1 MAASGAVPA
10 TGSGPVPAPWFYD
23 ALLAAGVS
31 LTLAAFIAADIQETR
46 PQVWAYLW
54 AAGFGAL
61 MFIRRSYPTLVVVL
75 SVIGFVAYYASG
87 FTAIGT
93 AVPMAAAVFSAAE
106 YGRLTVAVAGSAAV
120 TVISIGYR
128 LGNGQEPAFVLG
140 YDLPQNLL
148 ILAGA
153 IALGDSLRTRRI
165 LQRQAGTIAQLTA
178 QHYRLDAQERLA
190 AERLAVS
197 RDLHDS
203 IGHSLAVISL
213 HTEVAR
219 EAPEDDEQTRSTSL
233 DVIRSTTAD
242 AVAEL
247 KRTVAGLRGGSAPDA
262 GAHGLDSLDSALAS
276 ARAAGLDITL
286 QNSVRSVLPDSVQ
299 TTLYRIIQE
308 SVTNA
313 IRHSTAG
320 RMLVVLHEANG
331 TVSLRI
337 ADDDA
342 VPRRNRTFPGGDA
355 PGYGLAGLRE
365 RAEALGGEFSAGWTP
380 GGFQVE
386 ASLPLG
392 TP

>member
-10 TGSGPVPAPWFYD
+10 AGRAAPAPWVYD

-31 LTLAAFIAADIQETR
+31 LILAAFIAADIQETR
-46 PQVWAYLW
+46 PPVWAYLW

-75 SVIGFVAYYASG
+75 SGVGFVAYYASG
-87 FTAIGT
+87 FTTIGT

-106 YGRLTVAVAGSAAV
+106 CGRLTAAIAGSAAV

-128 LGNGQEPAFVLG
+128 LASGQEPAFVLG

-153 IALGDSLRTRRI
+153 IALGDSLRARRT

-178 QHYRLDAQERLA
+178 ERYRLDAQERLA
-190 AERLAVS
+190 AERLEVS
-197 RDLHDS
+197 RELHDS

-219 EAPEDDEQTRSTSL
+219 EAPEEDAKTRNTSL

-247 KRTVAGLRGGSAPDA
+247 KRTVAGLRSGSPPAA
-262 GAHGLDSLDSALAS
+262 GTHGLDSLDSTLAS

-286 QNSVRSVLPDSVQ
+286 QNGVQSMLPVSVQ
-299 TTLYRIIQE
+299 STLYRIIQE
-308 SVTNA
+308 SITNA
-313 IRHSTAG
+313 VRHSAAG
-320 RMLVVLHEANG
+320 KMLVRLQESEGA
-331 TVSLRI
+331 VSVWI
-337 ADDDA
+337 TDDGA
-342 VPRRNRTFPGGDA
+342 VPRGLPVPEAA
-355 PGYGLAGLRE
+355 PGFGLAGLRE
-365 RAEALGGEFSAGWTP
+365 RAEALGGEFGAGWTP
-380 GGFQVE
+380 SGFRVE
-386 ASLPLG
+386 ASLPLD